1 MELKHIK
8 ELLSQ
13 QMELLAEQSKNADYT
28 ELNSITLAMLAI
40 AEFFTKDQ
48 KI

>member
-1 MELKHIK
+1 MELKRIK
-8 ELLSQ
+8 ELLRL
-13 QMELLAEQSKNADYT
+13 QMELLAEQSKNADCA
-28 ELNSITLAMLAI
+28 ELNSITSSMLDI